1 MLSRVQRI
9 RRDPTIRQRDRS
21 SRADGGCRRREQRRT
36 SGCWPTGPSRRSGRC
51 SISTAVFG
59 RRADVVLDIGFGGG
73 EATIEL
79 ARAAR
84 PGRAGDRRP
93 HAGVGRLLES
103 IERDQ
108 LTNVRVID
116 GDALVFVER
125 IPAAVLHEIRILFPD
140 PWPKVRQRHRRLV
153 RADVV
158 ATLTD
163 RLVPGGT
170 LHIATDV
177 ADYAAQVLA
186 VCSAEPRLA
195 GGIVERPVGRTIT
208 RFEQR
213 GVDAGRRGR
222 RSRRSPGGEPVRR
235 RSRSPQINRALI
247 LGEHVEATRRSG
259 RLSSRASRRRAGG
272 NGWQGRRRRCG
283 ASPASPRVCR
293 GTAAARSWPATS
305 DRPRACSRTRGAR
318 SASRRPAAA

>member
-1 MLSRVQRI
+1 MSPARAATYQRLL
-9 RRDPTIRQRDRS
+9 
-21 SRADGGCRRREQRRT
+21 ADWSIAEV
-36 SGCWPTGPSRRSGRC
+36 GPVLDLG
-51 SISTAVFG
+51 AEFG
-59 RRADVVLDIGFGGG
+59 RRAGVVLDIGFGGG

-79 ARAAR
+79 ARAR
-84 PGRAGDRRP
+84 PDQDVLAIDVHTPGI
-93 HAGVGRLLES
+93 GRLLES
-103 IERDQ
+103 IERDR

-125 IPAAVLHEIRILFPD
+125 IPAAILHEIRILFPD

-195 GGIVERPVGRTIT
+195 GGIVERPVERTIT

-213 GVDAGRRGR
+213 GIDAGR
-222 RSRRSPGGEPVRR
+222 
-235 RSRSPQINRALI
+235 
-247 LGEHVEATRRSG
+247 EAVDLVFTRR
-259 RLSSRASRRRAGG
+259 
-272 NGWQGRRRRCG
+272 
-283 ASPASPRVCR
+283 
-293 GTAAARSWPATS
+293 
-305 DRPRACSRTRGAR
+305 
-318 SASRRPAAA
+318 

>member
-1 MLSRVQRI
+1 MS
-9 RRDPTIRQRDRS
+9 PA
-21 SRADGGCRRREQRRT
+21 RAAAYERLLADWSIAEV
-36 SGCWPTGPSRRSGRC
+36 GPVLDLD
-51 SISTAVFG
+51 AVFG

-73 EATIEL
+73 EATREL
-79 ARAAR
+79 AHER
-84 PGRAGDRRP
+84 PDRDVLAIDVHTP
-93 HAGVGRLLES
+93 GLGRLLES

-186 VCSAEPRLA
+186 VCSAEPRLV
-195 GGIVERPVGRTIT
+195 GGIVDRPAGRTIT

-213 GVDAGRRGR
+213 GIDAGRQA
-222 RSRRSPGGEPVRR
+222 VD
-235 RSRSPQINRALI
+235 L
-247 LGEHVEATRRSG
+247 VFTR
-259 RLSSRASRRRAGG
+259 
-272 NGWQGRRRRCG
+272 Q
-283 ASPASPRVCR
+283 
-293 GTAAARSWPATS
+293 
-305 DRPRACSRTRGAR
+305 
-318 SASRRPAAA
+318 

>member
-1 MLSRVQRI
+1 ML
-9 RRDPTIRQRDRS
+9 DLG
-21 SRADGGCRRREQRRT
+21 AE
-36 SGCWPTGPSRRSGRC
+36 
-51 SISTAVFG
+51 FG
-59 RRADVVLDIGFGGG
+59 RRAGVVLDIGFGGG

-79 ARAAR
+79 ARAR
-84 PGRAGDRRP
+84 PDRDVLAIDVHTP
-93 HAGVGRLLES
+93 GIGRLLES
-103 IERDQ
+103 IERDR

-125 IPAAVLHEIRILFPD
+125 IPAAILHEIRILFPD

-195 GGIVERPVGRTIT
+195 GGIVERPVERTIT

-213 GVDAGRRGR
+213 GIDAGR
-222 RSRRSPGGEPVRR
+222 
-235 RSRSPQINRALI
+235 
-247 LGEHVEATRRSG
+247 EAVDLVFTRR
-259 RLSSRASRRRAGG
+259 
-272 NGWQGRRRRCG
+272 
-283 ASPASPRVCR
+283 
-293 GTAAARSWPATS
+293 
-305 DRPRACSRTRGAR
+305 
-318 SASRRPAAA
+318 